1 MVGVERKQALRPER
15 AGAGRW
21 RDGSGAAGICVKTDA
36 KGRTNVQAV
45 FAAGNLVSPKPFA
58 IFAAASGATA
68 RLTCDL
74 ELAGLFG

>member
-1 MVGVERKQALRPER
+1 MVGAEREQGCDLDAPGQDGGAME
-15 AGAGRW
+15 AGPT
-21 RDGSGAAGICVKTDA
+21 GICVKTDA

-45 FAAGNLVSPKPFA
+45 FAAGNLASPKPFA

-68 RLTCDL
+68 RLTCDQ